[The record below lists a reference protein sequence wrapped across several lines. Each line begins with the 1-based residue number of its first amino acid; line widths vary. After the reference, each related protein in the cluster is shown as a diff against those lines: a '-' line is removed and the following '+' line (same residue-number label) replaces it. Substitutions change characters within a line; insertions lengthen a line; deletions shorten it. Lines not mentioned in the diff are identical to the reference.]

1 MDGFRRSKAM
11 FAAVEMGIF
20 DMLAP
25 DRLNKAPLTAAEIAE
40 RLNASLTGT
49 ERLLEACVALKLLEL
64 HDGKFSST
72 EVADF
77 YLRRSSDS
85 GLTGYILYSNLVLY
99 QCWAHLED
107 SVREGTPRWA
117 QTFGTDKPIFE
128 HFFRTPEKM
137 RTFTMGMHG
146 LGLTTSPAVVS
157 AFDLSGFHTL
167 ADLGAATG
175 HLVIAACETWPNL
188 QGIAFD
194 LAKVLPLAEEHI
206 AASAAHNRIATC
218 PGDFFSGELPPADLY
233 ALGRILHDW
242 GEDKIR
248 LLLRRIFEAL
258 PPGGALLIAEKLLYE
273 DRSGPLNAHLQ
284 SLNMLVITEG
294 KERSLSEYTA
304 LLRAA
309 GFSTIEGK
317 HTGTYLDAIFAR
329 KDPARKDPARKDRA
343 RKDRARKDRARKE
356 PARKN

>member
-1 MDGFRRSKAM
+1 MSHPDPTPIIDIMDGFRRSKAM

-20 DMLAP
+20 DMLAE
-25 DRLNKAPLTAAEIAE
+25 APLSAPEIAA
-40 RLNASLTGT
+40 RLDASLTGT

-72 EVADF
+72 EAADT
-77 YLRRSSDS
+77 YLRRSSDRA
-85 GLTGYILYSNLVLY
+85 LTGYILYSNLVLY

-107 SVREGTPRWA
+107 AVRDGTPRWT
-117 QTFGTDKPIFE
+117 QTFGSDKPIFD
-128 HFFRTPEKM
+128 HFFSTREKM

-146 LGLTTSPAVVS
+146 LGLTTSPAVVR

-188 QGIAFD
+188 RGIAFD
-194 LAKVLPLAEEHI
+194 LAKVLPLAGEHI
-206 AASAAHNRIATC
+206 AASPAHKRIAIC
-218 PGDFFSGELPPADLY
+218 PGDFFSDELPPADLY

-258 PPGGALLIAEKLLYE
+258 PSGGALLIAEKLLYE

-284 SLNMLVITEG
+284 SLSMLVITEG
-294 KERSLSEYTA
+294 KERSLSEYSA
-304 LLRAA
+304 LLREA
-309 GFSTIEGK
+309 GFASIEGK
-317 HTGTYLDAIFAR
+317 LTGTYLDAIFAR
-329 KDPARKDPARKDRA
+329 KDLAKKD
-343 RKDRARKDRARKE
+343 
-356 PARKN
+356 

>member
-1 MDGFRRSKAM
+1 MNPPDPTPIVDIMDGFRRSKAM

-20 DMLAP
+20 DILTES
-25 DRLNKAPLTAAEIAE
+25 PLTAPEIAA
-40 RLNASLTGT
+40 RLKASLTGT
-49 ERLLEACVALKLLEL
+49 ERLLEACVSLQLLEV

-72 EVADF
+72 EVADV
-77 YLRRSSDS
+77 YLRRSSDRA
-85 GLTGYILYSNLVLY
+85 LTGYILYSNLVLY

-128 HFFRTPEKM
+128 HFFSTPEKM
-137 RTFTMGMHG
+137 RTFTTGMHG

-175 HLVIAACETWPNL
+175 HLVIAACETWTNL
-188 QGIAFD
+188 RGIAFD
-194 LAKVLPLAEEHI
+194 LARVLPLAEEHI
-206 AASAAHNRIATC
+206 AALTARNRIATC

-248 LLLRRIFEAL
+248 LLLGRIFEAL
-258 PPGGALLIAEKLLYE
+258 PPGGALLIAEKLLCE
-273 DRSGPLNAHLQ
+273 DRSGPLSAHLQ
-284 SLNMLVITEG
+284 SLNMLVVTEG

-304 LLRAA
+304 LLREA
-309 GFSTIEGK
+309 GFAKTEGK
-317 HTGTYLDAIFAR
+317 LTGTYLDAILAR
-329 KDPARKDPARKDRA
+329 KD
-343 RKDRARKDRARKE
+343 
-356 PARKN
+356 